1 MEKNQIS
8 EEQVNKILLYTARS
22 LPDRPGER
30 GMRASEVK
38 AYFYKFIPVLV
49 EIINRVLSEVQ
60 DGVGDD
66 IDAHDT
72 DDNAHFDLRE
82 HISSLHDKDSELGD
96 SVASQIE
103 AHNFSNEAH
112 SDIRA
117 LVDLCSSAASDELNW
132 AMQVHDSSEYAH
144 EYIRGIIENVRMLAN
159 DAYNLASGKSAV
171 HPYSSVDAFITAV
184 LDGMSFNVGDVVI
197 FKETNVPDLTVFM
210 KEQESKPN
218 GDIELDAD
226 TELLEK
232 QSYYLSG
239 YTFVALE
246 SGIDTS
252 KLVSTDEMHVIFN
265 GFDSRI
271 KTIQAYCEQLNT
283 LIGKNSAKIDTKEDA
298 HKRVSTT
305 ASSITLETFT
315 EYDLGVR
322 TSLSLSLPAE
332 TTGFEAI
339 VNFACRAQA
348 SSFDAPEEIYFQGDD
363 TLEGHLYPVSNRVY
377 EINIKEVLGTLV
389 AKVGACD
396 YEVIE

>member
-66 IDAHDT
+66 IDAHDSDET
-72 DDNAHFDLRE
+72 AHASIRDLILDLQYE
-82 HISSLHDKDSELGD
+82 HTVLGD
-96 SVASQIE
+96 AIASQIE
-103 AHNFSNEAH
+103 THNCDSMAHEDIRYLIDLCSTSASSEIYQSMLHHDSDYEAH
-112 SDIRA
+112 S
-117 LVDLCSSAASDELNW
+117 
-132 AMQVHDSSEYAH
+132 
-144 EYIRGIIENVRMLAN
+144 YIREIISEAEKLAN

-184 LDGMSFNVGDVVI
+184 LEGASFNVGDVVI

-252 KLVSTDEMHVIFN
+252 KLVSTDEMQVIFN

-271 KTIQAYCEQLNT
+271 KTIQAYCERLED
-283 LIGKNSAKIDTKEDA
+283 LIGENNAKIDTKEDA
-298 HKRVSTT
+298 HRRVSTT

>member
-1 MEKNQIS
+1 MENFQIS
-8 EEQVNKILLYTARS
+8 EEQVNRILLYTAQT
-22 LPDRPGER
+22 LPDRPSER
-30 GMRASEVK
+30 GMRASDVK
-38 AYFYKFIPVLV
+38 SYFYKFIPVLV
-49 EIINRVLSEVQ
+49 KVINDVLSEIQ
-60 DGVGDD
+60 GGVGAD
-66 IDAHDT
+66 IGLHNTDEQAHTCILNLISDLQEEHSALGDAIVNQIETHNCDSM
-72 DDNAHFDLRE
+72 AHEDIRYLIDECSRA
-82 HISSLHDKDSELGD
+82 DSENLRN
-96 SVASQIE
+96 VM
-103 AHNFSNEAH
+103 NE
-112 SDIRA
+112 
-117 LVDLCSSAASDELNW
+117 
-132 AMQVHDSSEYAH
+132 HDSSEYSH
-144 EYIRGIIENVRMLAN
+144 EYLRGIIEEARGLAN

-184 LDGMSFNVGDVVI
+184 LEGTSFNVGDVVI

-210 KEQESKPN
+210 KKQESKPN

-226 TELLEK
+226 MELLEK
-232 QSYYLSG
+232 QSYYLNG

-252 KLVSTDEMHVIFN
+252 KLISTDEMQVIFN

-271 KTIQAYCEQLNT
+271 KAIQAYCEQLNS